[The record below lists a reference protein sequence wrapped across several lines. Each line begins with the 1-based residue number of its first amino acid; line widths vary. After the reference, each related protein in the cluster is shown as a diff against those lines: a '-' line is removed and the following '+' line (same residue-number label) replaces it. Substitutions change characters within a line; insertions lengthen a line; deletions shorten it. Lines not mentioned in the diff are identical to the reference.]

1 MYQWGSGTKRGP
13 ASSENCSSENMYLH
27 WRHEGNSGSASYL
40 GNQLARCDSVPDK
53 AYTPERS
60 AARRTS
66 WIYWQFFCNPAWSHY
81 PPHLLSPLKERL
93 AERSNKPSQTFFL
106 THSWPVCYHRIP
118 CDLQRCTAHA
128 LPVNES
134 HKFTPEA
141 SLSMPVAIFFDT
153 SWHKRTAGS
162 LGCAMTPSIFLCT
175 KHVTWTCLMIDWTRA
190 GALAA
195 LALDCTWT
203 NDTKRPWALLIW
215 HELETRKTSRV
226 SCFGSAFSQ
235 NRPTWALSVESGR

>member
-1 MYQWGSGTKRGP
+1 
-13 ASSENCSSENMYLH
+13 MYLH

-66 WIYWQFFCNPAWSHY
+66 WIYWQFFCNPAWSHS
-81 PPHLLSPLKERL
+81 PRHLLSPLKERL

-134 HKFTPEA
+134 HKFKAEA

-162 LGCAMTPSIFLCT
+162 LGCATTPSILLCT
-175 KHVTWTCLMIDWTRA
+175 KHVTWTSLMIDWTRA

-203 NDTKRPWALLIW
+203 NDTKRPCPMQRPASWRARSEDMKKYLW
-215 HELETRKTSRV
+215 QHRRCSYPDW
-226 SCFGSAFSQ
+226 SQ
-235 NRPTWALSVESGR
+235 NRQNAYACAQLRTPMG